1 MAQWNGGFSR
11 INTEHT
17 SMVMIVGGTAEQGYN
32 GPGKLS
38 VAITIYVITKTEIA
52 RAMPLNWH

>member
-1 MAQWNGGFSR
+1 
-11 INTEHT
+11 
-17 SMVMIVGGTAEQGYN
+17 MVMIVGGTAEQGYN
-32 GPGKLS
+32 GPGELS